1 MAFLLTAAARTAGG
15 ALKGVVQQ
23 QGKIMFNQGKKAA
36 VNYAKTQ
43 GQAALNQGKK
53 AAVNFTVAH
62 RNQAI
67 AATQNALKQKVGNL
81 GRAANARI
89 NQTLGIKRPNNK
101 RLNNVKR

>member
-23 QGKIMFNQGKKAA
+23 QGKII
-36 VNYAKTQ
+36 
-43 GQAALNQGKK
+43 LNQGKK

-62 RNQAI
+62 KNQAI
-67 AATQNALKQKVGNL
+67 AATQNALKQKAGNL
-81 GRAANARI
+81 GRAANARF
-89 NQTLGIKRPNNK
+89 NQALGIKRPNNK